1 MPEKRTFLGSWW
13 STIFFSLLL
22 LAGGITIGYDY
33 KVINSPPSEVAE
45 EAEKNETS
53 LPQPAPANPSKT
65 TASQQQVQKILVTKP
80 DSQKVNQAQV
90 GQVTEPVE
98 KSPPPGFY
106 VMEALVPLGKS
117 KSLLGGKLLLTVSPE
132 PSDDSTEVEVI
143 IRRTKS
149 PLEREMEY
157 GEIIR
162 LFYAHAGRQESFQF
176 EGSTYYIDCLEVGL
190 IDHLFSLKFALY
202 ES

>member
-22 LAGGITIGYDY
+22 LAGGVTIGYDY
-33 KVINSPPSEVAE
+33 RVTNSPAPEVAQK
-45 EAEKNETS
+45 EASSSPEPVAANPNKTS
-53 LPQPAPANPSKT
+53 LT
-65 TASQQQVQKILVTKP
+65 QQQVQKILVDKP
-80 DSQKVNQAQV
+80 DSQKVIQAQFP
-90 GQVTEPVE
+90 QVQEPVK
-98 KSPPPGFY
+98 KSPPPGFF
-106 VMEALVPLGKS
+106 VLEALVPLGKS
-117 KSLLGGKLLLTVSPE
+117 KSLLGGKLLLTVSSD
-132 PSDDSTEVEVI
+132 PSEDSTEVEVI

-162 LFYAHAGRQESFQF
+162 LFYAHTGRQESFRF
-176 EGSTYYIDCLEVGL
+176 NGSTYYIDCLQVGL
-190 IDHLFSLKFALY
+190 IDHVFSLKFALY

>member
-1 MPEKRTFLGSWW
+1 MSEKRTFLGSWW

-22 LAGGITIGYDY
+22 LAGGITIGYDL
-33 KVINSPPSEVAE
+33 KLGQLSLFKTPETEISEKQE
-45 EAEKNETS
+45 
-53 LPQPAPANPSKT
+53 PPANSGKT
-65 TASQQQVQKILVTKP
+65 SPIHEQVQKTIVAKP
-80 DSQKVNQAQV
+80 DSQKVIQAQLS
-90 GQVTEPVE
+90 QVQEPAI

-117 KSLLGGKLLLTVSPE
+117 KSLVGGKLLLTVSSD
-132 PSDDSTEVEVI
+132 PSEDSTEIEVI

-157 GEIIR
+157 GEIVR
-162 LFYAHAGRQESFQF
+162 LFYARTGRQESFRF
-176 EGSTYYIDCLEVGL
+176 EGSTYYIDCLEVGQ